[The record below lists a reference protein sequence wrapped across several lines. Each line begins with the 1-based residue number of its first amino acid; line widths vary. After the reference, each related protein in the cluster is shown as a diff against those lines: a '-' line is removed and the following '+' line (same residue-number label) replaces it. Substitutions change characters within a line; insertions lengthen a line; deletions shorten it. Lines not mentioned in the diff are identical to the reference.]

1 MRQLRYLLLQ
11 TRNSGDP
18 MAAQEV
24 RCFARAL
31 DCQISAITVFDLIGS
46 APSVDTLQQFDMLLL
61 GGSGHYSVSAPAG
74 ESSDGRHRQK
84 RSSWV
89 QRALDS
95 LRGIHQIGKP
105 TFASCWG
112 FQAMSVA
119 MGGECINDVPNA
131 EVGTV
136 ELDLTDVGQTDPIFG
151 ALPNRFAVQAGHED
165 HVIRLPADAELLAS
179 STRVKEQAFRFV
191 NRPIYCTQFHPELD
205 RNAMMERVVAYPEY
219 IARIAKV
226 SFDEFVASLRDTPE
240 TNSLLRRF
248 VQHFFG

>member
-11 TRNSGDP
+11 TRNAGDP

-31 DCQISAITVFDLIGS
+31 DCEIAAISVFDLIGS
-46 APSVDTLQQFDMLLL
+46 APSADTLQQFDMLLL
-61 GGSGHYSVSAPAG
+61 GGSGHYSVAAPAG
-74 ESSDGRHRQK
+74 ESRDGRYRQK
-84 RSSWV
+84 RSPWV
-89 QRALDS
+89 ERALDS
-95 LRGIHQIGKP
+95 LREIHQIGKP

-119 MGGECINDVPNA
+119 MGGECMNDVPNA

-136 ELDLTDVGQTDPIFG
+136 ELKLTDAGQADPIFG
-151 ALPNRFAVQAGHED
+151 ALPHRFAVQAGHED
-165 HVIRLPADAELLAS
+165 HVVRLPPDAELLAS
-179 STRVKEQAFRFV
+179 SARVKEQAFRFIG
-191 NRPIYCTQFHPELD
+191 RPIYCTQFHPELD

-226 SFDEFVASLRDTPE
+226 SFDEFVGSLRDTPE